1 MYDIPYFKASNH
13 QEVLDFMQAH
23 PFVTI
28 CGVDANGLPVAT
40 HIPVLI
46 KIEQD
51 KIIISG
57 HVMRKQDHSIAFES
71 NKNILVIFSAPSA
84 FVSAGW
90 YTTKNMGSTWN
101 YQTVHAR
108 GALEMKDEAHLRKLL
123 TDLTLYFEKDPDSP
137 TQVKNLSEEYM
148 QQNMKAIY
156 SFDMVV
162 TDLQHVFKL
171 SQNRDQASH
180 ANIQAELNKGDAA
193 CQYMAAAMKR
203 LNL

>member
-28 CGVDANGLPVAT
+28 CGVDTNGLPVAT

-46 KIEQD
+46 KIEHD
-51 KIIISG
+51 NIIISG

-71 NKNILVIFSAPSA
+71 NKNVLVIFSAPSA
-84 FVSAGW
+84 FVSASW

-156 SFDMVV
+156 SFEIIV
-162 TDLQHVFKL
+162 TQLHHVFKL
-171 SQNRDQASH
+171 SQNRDEASH
-180 ANIQAELNKGDAA
+180 TNIQTELNKGDAA
-193 CQYMAAAMKR
+193 CQYMAAVMKR
-203 LNL
+203 

>member
-1 MYDIPYFKASNH
+1 MYDISYFKAQDH
-13 QEVLDFMQAH
+13 QEVLDFMQAN

-40 HIPVLI
+40 HVPVLI
-46 KIEQD
+46 KVENE
-51 KIIISG
+51 IITISG
-57 HVMRKQDHSIAFES
+57 HIMRKQDHTTAFEL
-71 NKNILVIFSAPSA
+71 NKNVLVIFSAPSV
-84 FVSAGW
+84 FVSANW

-108 GALEMKDEAHLRKLL
+108 GKMEIKDETHLRNLL
-123 TDLTLYFEKDPDSP
+123 TELTLHFEKDPESP

-171 SQNRDQASH
+171 SQNRDEESH
-180 ANIQAELNKGDAA
+180 ANIKSELEKGDAP
-193 CQYMAAAMKR
+193 CKYMAAAMARKK
-203 LNL
+203 

>member
-1 MYDIPYFKASNH
+1 MYDITYFKASNH

-28 CGVDANGLPVAT
+28 CGVDTNGLPVAT

-71 NKNILVIFSAPSA
+71 NKNVLVIFSAPSA
-84 FVSAGW
+84 FVSANW

-108 GALEMKDEAHLRKLL
+108 GDLEMKDEAHLRKLL
-123 TDLTLYFEKDPDSP
+123 TDLTLYFEKDPASP
-137 TQVKNLSEEYM
+137 TQVSNLSETYM

-156 SFDMVV
+156 SFEIVV
-162 TDLQHVFKL
+162 TQLQHVFKL
-171 SQNRDQASH
+171 SQNRDDASH
-180 ANIQAELNKGDAA
+180 ANIQTELNKGDAA

-203 LNL
+203 K